1 MQHFLLY
8 VPVTCK
14 IPMSFISLY
23 FDSNSCLLS
32 RRIMISLWQD
42 VRKSYKNFEILYY
55 YDLLRS
61 DNDECAEHNGGC
73 DQRCIT
79 QGAWYRCECDK
90 GFSLDK
96 NGYSCRGTA
105 ITRLKYFAIMAQ
117 EKLGALG

>member
-55 YDLLRS
+55 YDLLR
-61 DNDECAEHNGGC
+61 
-73 DQRCIT
+73 
-79 QGAWYRCECDK
+79 
-90 GFSLDK
+90 
-96 NGYSCRGTA
+96 
-105 ITRLKYFAIMAQ
+105 
-117 EKLGALG
+117 